1 MQDLQVFLNS
11 YNGLQ
16 ALIQKFEYSKVIIAE
31 MIKDENKDSEMLM
44 QITNYLYVPG
54 KIENHKKFLIEIGTG
69 YYAEYEGPKAI
80 AYYDRKIDFTKQTS
94 DKAKKE
100 MDEKRE
106 FIGKVNVQIQKKALE
121 QQLAQG
127 QAATSSTKA

>member
-1 MQDLQVFLNS
+1 MNS

-16 ALIQKFEYSKVIIAE
+16 ALIQKFEYSKVIIIE

-54 KIENHKKFLIEIGTG
+54 KIENNKKFMIEIGTG

-80 AYYDRKIDFTKQTS
+80 AYYDRKIDFTKITS
-94 DKAKKE
+94 DRAKKE

-121 QQLAQG
+121 QQATQG

>member
-1 MQDLQVFLNS
+1 MQVFLNS

-16 ALIQKFEYSKVIIAE
+16 SLTQKFEYSKVIIAE
-31 MIKDENKDSEMLM
+31 MIKEENQCAEMLM

-54 KIENHKKFLIEIGTG
+54 KIENNKKFLIEIGTG

-80 AYYDRKIDFTKQTS
+80 AYYDRKIEFSRQMLEKT
-94 DKAKKE
+94 KKE

-106 FIGKVNVQIQKKALE
+106 FMGKVNVFVQKKALE
-121 QQLAQG
+121 QQAAQQG
-127 QAATSSTKA
+127 AAATSSARQ